1 MRESTVTAAAGRFE
15 AEVLPYRDALLRAA
29 RRLTRTEADAEDL
42 LQDTL
47 LRAYAG
53 FEGFQ
58 TGTNLNAWLF
68 RILHNQ
74 WVSAFRH
81 RQRRP
86 AEVSF
91 DALTEHDLARAAAAR
106 PAAARSAEAAVLAA
120 LPGPELEAALGAL
133 SEDFR
138 TAVYYAEVAGYT
150 YLEVAALMGT
160 PVGTAMSRVSR
171 ARQRLREQLTAA

>member
-1 MRESTVTAAAGRFE
+1 
-15 AEVLPYRDALLRAA
+15 
-29 RRLTRTEADAEDL
+29 
-42 LQDTL
+42 
-47 LRAYAG
+47 
-53 FEGFQ
+53 
-58 TGTNLNAWLF
+58 
-68 RILHNQ
+68 
-74 WVSAFRH
+74 
-81 RQRRP
+81 
-86 AEVSF
+86 
-91 DALTEHDLARAAAAR
+91 
-106 PAAARSAEAAVLAA
+106 VLAA